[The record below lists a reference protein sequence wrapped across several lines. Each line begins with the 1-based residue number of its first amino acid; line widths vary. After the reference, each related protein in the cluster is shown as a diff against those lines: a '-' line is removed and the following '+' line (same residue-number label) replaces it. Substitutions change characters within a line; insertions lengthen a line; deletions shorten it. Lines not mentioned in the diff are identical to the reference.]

1 MVRRRRDP
9 VFHVQDCDLANYT
22 SPVITYSH
30 EEGCSITG
38 GYVYRGAAIPELT
51 GTYFYS
57 DWCSEWIRSFKYVGG
72 QVTEERDWT
81 EDLGTLGQVNTF
93 GVDSA
98 GRLALPGHPR
108 RPCRPVRGRPLAHL
122 GKLYHLTRE
131 DEVRIA
137 GDERGLFASMTTRQ

>member
-1 MVRRRRDP
+1 MLPCR
-9 VFHVQDCDLANYT
+9 DCDLANYT

-38 GYVYRGAAIPELT
+38 GYVYRGSAIPELT

-81 EDLGTLGQVNTF
+81 EDLGMLGQINSF
-93 GVDSA
+93 GVDC
-98 GRLALPGHPR
+98 RRRALRGHTRGPG
-108 RPCRPVRGRPLAHL
+108 RPVRRRA
-122 GKLYHLTRE
+122 LTRWGS
-131 DEVRIA
+131 VITSP
-137 GDERGLFASMTTRQ
+137 G